1 MAIKVKHIKAK
12 FIDERGSIELLV
24 DQNNLPIKS
33 VLRITGKAGAIRG
46 NHYHK
51 KGFHYYFVESGKCQ
65 YFQKPTNKPKAII
78 ETVILMPGDI
88 VLVRPGIINATKF
101 LEDSVIYHFDTG
113 RREQSQYESNTV
125 RIKIVG

>member
-65 YFQKPTNKPKAII
+65 YFEKPANKLKAKI
-78 ETVILMPGDI
+78 ETVILMPGDM
-88 VLVRPGIINATKF
+88 VLVRPGVINATKF
-101 LEDSVIYHFDTG
+101 LEDSVIYHLDTQ
-113 RREQSQYESNTV
+113 RRGQNHYESNTV
-125 RIKIVG
+125 RVRIIQ